1 MASLVRVHLGKIV
14 IKIWDLG
21 SGFEQ
26 NRNQNMEGSGS
37 GQNCGRLLKV
47 VVSFEPLRDSNMSL
61 LSYFVAHI
69 KTAIDDKDVDNE
81 NGTRVDIL
89 D

>member
-1 MASLVRVHLGKIV
+1 MGGC
-14 IKIWDLG
+14 G
-21 SGFEQ
+21 SEQ
-26 NRNQNMEGSGS
+26 NCGQNMGESGS

-47 VVSFEPLRDSNMSL
+47 GVTFVPLCDSNMSL

-69 KTAIDDKDVDNE
+69 KTAIDDKNVDNE
-81 NGTRVDIL
+81 NGTRVDIF

>member
-1 MASLVRVHLGKIV
+1 MG
-14 IKIWDLG
+14 
-21 SGFEQ
+21 
-26 NRNQNMEGSGS
+26 GSGS

-47 VVSFEPLRDSNMSL
+47 VVTFVLLRDSNMSL

>member
-1 MASLVRVHLGKIV
+1 MG
-14 IKIWDLG
+14 G
-21 SGFEQ
+21 G
-26 NRNQNMEGSGS
+26 GS

-47 VVSFEPLRDSNMSL
+47 GVTFVAQRDSNMSL
-61 LSYFVAHI
+61 LSYFVAPI
-69 KTAIDDKDVDNE
+69 KIAIDDKDVDNE

>member
-1 MASLVRVHLGKIV
+1 MG
-14 IKIWDLG
+14 G
-21 SGFEQ
+21 SGF
-26 NRNQNMEGSGS
+26 

-47 VVSFEPLRDSNMSL
+47 GVTFVPLRDSNMSL

-69 KTAIDDKDVDNE
+69 KIANDDKDVVDNE
-81 NGTRVDIL
+81 DSNTVDIL

>member
-1 MASLVRVHLGKIV
+1 MG
-14 IKIWDLG
+14 G
-21 SGFEQ
+21 SESGQ
-26 NRNQNMEGSGS
+26 NCDQNMGGSGS

-47 VVSFEPLRDSNMSL
+47 VVTFVPLRDSNMSL

-81 NGTRVDIL
+81 NGTRVDIS

>member
-1 MASLVRVHLGKIV
+1 MGGC
-14 IKIWDLG
+14 G
-21 SGFEQ
+21 SGQ
-26 NRNQNMEGSGS
+26 NCDQNMGRSGS
-37 GQNCGRLLKV
+37 GRNCGRLLKV
-47 VVSFEPLRDSNMSL
+47 GVTFVPLRDSNMSL

-69 KTAIDDKDVDNE
+69 KIAIDDKDVDNV